1 MECDT
6 ETLPKK
12 KDIWISFPKMSLQL
26 HYAEF
31 STILFL
37 VAFTHAP
44 DTHLHMITMGKVH
57 VNTKCQVSTFS
68 LWARILFIYLFYFI
82 CLFSYLFVVLR
93 CTSPLITL
101 VSQCTLLYRI
111 VSNLRCEKNKINQIV
126 GPTIISHCQTM
137 SHVLK
142 FWKWKK

>member
-12 KDIWISFPKMSLQL
+12 KDISISLPKM

-31 STILFL
+31 STIIFL

-44 DTHLHMITMGKVH
+44 NRHLHMIIMGKVH

-68 LWARILFIYLFYFI
+68 PWARILFIYLFYLFI
-82 CLFSYLFVVLR
+82 
-93 CTSPLITL
+93 
-101 VSQCTLLYRI
+101 
-111 VSNLRCEKNKINQIV
+111 
-126 GPTIISHCQTM
+126 
-137 SHVLK
+137 
-142 FWKWKK
+142 